1 MRLYPSLPGPRA
13 RTAALDAGLLV
24 FLLLF
29 AWLGFLVHDAVEE
42 LNSLSRGV
50 VDAGTQTQTTL
61 RRAGDA
67 VGGVPIVGSQ
77 LEGTLKEAAGD
88 TGGAV
93 VAAGRESATRVSSL
107 ADLLGVLTWLI
118 PSILL
123 LAYALPPRI
132 RQVRRLT
139 DGAKV
144 LAEHDDDGAV
154 SAERRRLIAQ
164 RAAFGLP
171 FGALLKHTRDPLG
184 DLETGRYDALVAAEL
199 EAAGLRSGPPQD

>member
-1 MRLYPSLPGPRA
+1 MRLYPSLSAPLA
-13 RTAALDAGLLV
+13 RTAALDAGLVLL
-24 FLLLF
+24 LLLF

-50 VDAGTQTQTTL
+50 VDAGTQTQATL
-61 RRAGDA
+61 RDAGDA

-107 ADLLGVLTWLI
+107 ADLLGVLTWLV

-144 LAEHDDDGAV
+144 LAVEDGGAV

-171 FGALLKHTRDPLG
+171 FSTLLKHTSDPLG

-199 EAAGLRSGPPQD
+199 EAAGLKP